1 VSAAVAM
8 IGTGRMGAAMATRLA
23 EAGHRVTVHNRT
35 RSRAD
40 RLGLDVA
47 ATAAQAA
54 QVADL
59 VLVSLADD
67 AAVVS
72 TYRGDDGI
80 LAGLRPGAV
89 VVDTSTVHPDTVR
102 ELGAAVR
109 AQGGALLDAPVSGSV
124 PLVQRGELTMLVGG
138 SAAALAQVR
147 DVLAVLARQIF
158 HLGDQG
164 TGATMKLAVNAV
176 VHGLNQA
183 LAEGVVLAE
192 RAGIDRAAAYDV
204 FAASAV
210 AAPFVL
216 YKRDAYLRPDETPV
230 AFALDLVAKD
240 LRLIGE
246 LAQAVGAPMEQSE
259 ANRAVVDR
267 AVDAGL
273 GGRDMSAI
281 ADLLR
286 RTADGGQPSPDP

>member
-1 VSAAVAM
+1 VSAAVAL

-23 EAGHRVTVHNRT
+23 GAGHRVTVHNRT

-286 RTADGGQPSPDP
+286 RTADGGQPSP

>member
-1 VSAAVAM
+1 MSAAVAL

-23 EAGHRVTVHNRT
+23 GAGHRVTVHNRT

-286 RTADGGQPSPDP
+286 RTADGGQPSP